1 MKEELIPNKS
11 YSNFILGENIYKYL
25 KEDCF
30 YEILPARDKYEN
42 DLYFGDNGIVIAT
55 ENDRIKSIMCD
66 ETCYWQGKNLIGMY
80 YKDFLE
86 MAKVQPD
93 DEDAEYIPVSRTRG
107 QNRKIYYFDSL
118 GLMVWVWRDK
128 IRSVT
133 IDNGTSS
140 EE

>member
-11 YSNFILGENIYKYL
+11 YGNFILGEDIHKYL
-25 KEDCF
+25 KEDYF
-30 YEILPARDKYEN
+30 YEIFPASDEYER
-42 DLYFGDNGIVIAT
+42 DLYFGDKGIVIAT
-55 ENDRIKSIMCD
+55 ENDKIKSIMCD
-66 ETCYWQGKNLIGMY
+66 ETCCWQGKNLIGMY

-86 MAKVQPD
+86 MAKVQPN
-93 DEDAEYIPVSRTRG
+93 DEDSEYIPISRTRG

-118 GLMVWVWRDK
+118 GLMVWVWKNK